1 MNNCYG
7 CIIIFVNYEKVTT
20 NFCCFNMDVAPQ
32 NKFLENILTL
42 TQQLGKSQVKLFV
55 KKYACVHERGRFN

>member
-1 MNNCYG
+1 
-7 CIIIFVNYEKVTT
+7 
-20 NFCCFNMDVAPQ
+20 MDAAPQ

-55 KKYACVHERGRFN
+55 KKYACMHERGRFN